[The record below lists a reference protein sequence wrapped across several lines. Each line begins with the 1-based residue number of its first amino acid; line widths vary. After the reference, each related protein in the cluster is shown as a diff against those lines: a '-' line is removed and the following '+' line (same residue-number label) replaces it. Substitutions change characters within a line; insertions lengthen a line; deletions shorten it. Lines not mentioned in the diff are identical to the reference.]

1 MTMKLHSAEQ
11 RVLGDALAAL
21 SGGDNRLFLDKMWL
35 GFGDAWTQ
43 IIDALACHGYVTGP
57 DQDAYDACRIT
68 ERGTGLAQRLMGRL
82 AKTA

>member
-1 MTMKLHSAEQ
+1 MKLKAAEQ
-11 RVLGDALAAL
+11 RVLGDALGAL
-21 SGGDNRLFLDKMWL
+21 AGGDNRLFLDRMWV
-35 GFGDAWTQ
+35 GFGDSWTQ
-43 IIDALACHGYVTGP
+43 IVDVLAAHGYVTPP